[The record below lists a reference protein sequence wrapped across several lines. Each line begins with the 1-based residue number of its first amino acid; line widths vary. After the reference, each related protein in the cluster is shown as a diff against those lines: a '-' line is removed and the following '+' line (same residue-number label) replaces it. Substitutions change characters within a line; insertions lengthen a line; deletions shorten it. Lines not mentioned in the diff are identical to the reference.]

1 MKLAIS
7 NIAWPHEDTPGV
19 LDLLRKESVEW
30 IEVAPSRIWAEP
42 VAATAGERS
51 TFVRSLEEYGIR
63 VISLHSLLYT
73 RPDLGLFRGEE
84 TDRKT
89 IGYLEQLA
97 LLASDLGARWM
108 VFGSPK
114 NRRKGDLGFEEAC
127 EGAARVFG
135 PAGDTAAGAGVTILV
150 EPLTRAESDF
160 VNTADEGI
168 ELMKRVASPG
178 FALHLDAKSVAE
190 EPGDKTELLRRA
202 HPFFRHFHIND
213 PDLGPLGSAGTYHG
227 EMGQAL
233 RRSGYEGH
241 ASIEMRTFP
250 DHRQVIA
257 RSLALAK
264 RFYIG

>member
-19 LDLLRKESVEW
+19 LDLLRREGVEW
-30 IEVAPSRIWAEP
+30 IEVAPSRIWREP
-42 VAATAGERS
+42 VDAPPGEREA
-51 TFVRSLEEYGIR
+51 FVRFLEEYGIR
-63 VISLHSLLYT
+63 LISLHSLLYT
-73 RPDLGLFRGEE
+73 RPDLGLFRGED

-89 IGYLEQLA
+89 TMYLQKLA
-97 LLASDLGARWM
+97 ELGADLGARWM
-108 VFGSPK
+108 VFGSPG
-114 NRRKGDLGFEEAC
+114 NRRKGGLTFGEAC
-127 EGAARVFG
+127 DGAARVFG
-135 PAGDTAAGAGVTILV
+135 PAGDAAAEAGVTILI

-190 EPGDKTELLRRA
+190 EPGEKTGLLRRA
-202 HPFFRHFHIND
+202 LPFFRHFHIND
-213 PDLGPLGSAGTYHG
+213 PGLAPLGSVATYHEELG
-227 EMGQAL
+227 EAL

-241 ASIEMRTFP
+241 VSIEMKTFP

-257 RSLALAK
+257 RSLAIAK